1 MNLLRPLIT
10 IALVAS
16 PLTAWAS
23 GDTQGLSLEGIQNH
37 EAVIPPQCYTRT
49 EQRSNPC
56 YTCHQS
62 YPDKTRPNL
71 MEDGNLQGEYDFSDF
86 AMTNRWSNLFKD
98 RSNAVEMISDEQ
110 ILDYIAED
118 NYSALADRLESM
130 GWEGFVPDIDGL
142 QLGGDAFDEHG
153 FARDGSGWVAFNY
166 KPLPSTFWPTNGSTD
181 DVMLRL
187 PEKFRQAD
195 CRGENGYSVDAY
207 RANLAILEA
216 AIKDLPEI
224 GSLPIDENAIC
235 TDLDGDGELG
245 TVTRIERPDHYVG
258 DAADVP
264 VATMLY
270 PEGTQFLHTVR
281 YVGVTK
287 EGRITHTPRMKEVRY
302 MKKLRFQD
310 RDELR
315 EIYRELNE
323 DHEDAAH
330 DDEDHGDDHA
340 DDVLPGFADTGHGL
354 KNDFGWLVL
363 GFIEDQQGQLRPQT
377 KEEQLFCMGCHSTIG
392 STIDQTFAFPR
403 KVTGNQG
410 WGYIDLEGMADA
422 PNMGELDGEILSY
435 FERVGGG
442 SEFRNNPEMQA
453 RWFNEG
459 GEVKREKVEAA
470 DVYDL
475 ITPSPERALR
485 LNKAYR
491 VIVEEQSFI
500 HGRDATV
507 TPPENVFER
516 IDPDNAPLPE
526 EHQYEWDIRLDWSGA

>member
-1 MNLLRPLIT
+1 
-10 IALVAS
+10 
-16 PLTAWAS
+16 
-23 GDTQGLSLEGIQNH
+23 
-37 EAVIPPQCYTRT
+37 
-49 EQRSNPC
+49 
-56 YTCHQS
+56 
-62 YPDKTRPNL
+62 
-71 MEDGNLQGEYDFSDF
+71 
-86 AMTNRWSNLFKD
+86 
-98 RSNAVEMISDEQ
+98 
-110 ILDYIAED
+110 
-118 NYSALADRLESM
+118 
-130 GWEGFVPDIDGL
+130 
-142 QLGGDAFDEHG
+142 
-153 FARDGSGWVAFNY
+153 
-166 KPLPSTFWPTNGSTD
+166 
-181 DVMLRL
+181 
-187 PEKFRQAD
+187 
-195 CRGENGYSVDAY
+195 
-207 RANLAILEA
+207 
-216 AIKDLPEI
+216 
-224 GSLPIDENAIC
+224 
-235 TDLDGDGELG
+235 
-245 TVTRIERPDHYVG
+245 
-258 DAADVP
+258 
-264 VATMLY
+264 
-270 PEGTQFLHTVR
+270 
-281 YVGVTK
+281 
-287 EGRITHTPRMKEVRY
+287 

-403 KVTGNQG
+403 KVTGSQG

-422 PNMGELDGEILSY
+422 PNMGELDGEILTY

-453 RWFNEG
+453 RWFTEG

-526 EHQYEWDIRLDWSGA
+526 EHQYEWDIRLDWSGT